1 MLGCDLYSSKY
12 GTFRFM
18 LVCYSLLQPK
28 SLVTSTKTTRRV
40 QITSHQPTSTNLPP
54 AATAAAEH
62 VNKDGGSTKLTT
74 TSSKPLLEKV
84 EPKVGGK
91 GEKGRQK
98 IVVDSSQKVK
108 FAIANSQKTSV
119 QMKYAQRQPIRKEL
133 LASDVRSKPTDAR
146 KLSSGRHKQEKI
158 ERSSQA
164 LTDEQ
169 ESHPLSRPTV
179 TDSRTSYQR
188 YIVSQTT
195 DYMNA
200 DSNITT
206 KTANTPAPIVVEPGI
221 SATVSRVE
229 DSFDQPSRMDS
240 STQSYESFQGGDGRS
255 ETSASHSHS
264 LLGEL
269 ERRSDNESYSI
280 PDTSDVGGRMD
291 SAKVSMSQSGRVTI
305 EVDMRFGSIDQHGSE
320 FSEPLDDKS
329 GAFDQSG
336 SQPFLPHEV
345 DRSELEINREERGTN
360 SSIRSNSAVS
370 FGSSDA
376 RSSYHE
382 SEADYGED
390 SSTEGE
396 VRHEEYGSG
405 LELHSPN
412 LLLHN
417 TVTVEHAS
425 QPCSDSLS
433 RSSISS
439 HLEVDSQPGSEQ
451 LSIRGSITGSI
462 SRGDVDAKLQV
473 ASERDLITMASLHH
487 TREGIPEITATDRV
501 VPVETGSHAS
511 LSVDSTTQSHKLSAA
526 IDLNDDAE
534 SASSSTLHGSTGTQ
548 KLTSPYTRS
557 LSSVGMP
564 LSLPSQVTTSDSQYL
579 TPSHST
585 TVTSQPR
592 TSFGSIESSVHSI
605 KPSSSHVLGGLRG
618 LLTSSSKA
626 DTSSWLLAH
635 HSVSRMKEEEEEE
648 RDEEENF
655 VEPVGRE
662 SGRDSVNDVES
673 EAAGAEDDS
682 NSILSGNILR
692 TSQSDL
698 PDHSF
703 GSGERSSIRLSSTK
717 SVEIDDNG
725 SQQAHQFQP
734 HESPINI
741 HSDSYPLLMDHEAV
755 TSSSQD
761 VILPEKV
768 AVLTLGR
775 SQSETKM
782 EDAATEDTK
791 QKENKSDT
799 SDFTSTKLAVSTQC
813 CITLLLFSDFPG
825 SI

>member
-1 MLGCDLYSSKY
+1 MTS
-12 GTFRFM
+12 
-18 LVCYSLLQPK
+18 
-28 SLVTSTKTTRRV
+28 TSTKTTRRV

-54 AATAAAEH
+54 ASSAAAEH

-119 QMKYAQRQPIRKEL
+119 QMKYAQRQTIRKEL

-164 LTDEQ
+164 VTDER

-206 KTANTPAPIVVEPGI
+206 KTANTPAPIVIEPGI

-229 DSFDQPSRMDS
+229 DSFDQPSRMGS

-336 SQPFLPHEV
+336 PQPFLPHEV
-345 DRSELEINREERGTN
+345 DRSELEINREESGTN
-360 SSIRSNSAVS
+360 SSVRSNSAVS
-370 FGSSDA
+370 FSSSDA

-396 VRHEEYGSG
+396 VRREEYGSG
-405 LELHSPN
+405 LELLSPN

-417 TVTVEHAS
+417 PVEHAS
-425 QPCSDSLS
+425 QPCSASMN

-487 TREGIPEITATDRV
+487 TREGIPEITATDRD
-501 VPVETGSHAS
+501 VPVKTGSHAS
-511 LSVDSTTQSHKLSAA
+511 LSVDSTTQSHKLSAT

-534 SASSSTLHGSTGTQ
+534 SASSSTLHDSTGTQ

-585 TVTSQPR
+585 AVTSQPR

-662 SGRDSVNDVES
+662 SGRDSVNDTE
-673 EAAGAEDDS
+673 GGDS

-698 PDHSF
+698 PDHSLC
-703 GSGERSSIRLSSTK
+703 SGERSSIWLSSTK

-725 SQQAHQFQP
+725 SQQAHKFQP

-755 TSSSQD
+755 TSTSHD

-768 AVLTLGR
+768 AVFTLGQG
-775 SQSETKM
+775 QSETKM

-799 SDFTSTKLAVSTQC
+799 SDSTSTKLAVSTTC
-813 CITLLLFSDFPG
+813 MHVCTGYKTNVYNLKS
-825 SI
+825 SAV